1 MLRDLAWQ
9 TTDDLVRE
17 QLAMF
22 DRLGDEIALA
32 SDDRRRALNLDE
44 STWVA
49 WQGFRAGG
57 PLPANPHLPDML
69 RRLGETA
76 FNLSVVSDFR
86 PRAACDACSPGAASR

>member
-17 QLAMF
+17 QLATF

-49 WQGFRAGG
+49 WQSFRAGG

-76 FNLSVVSDFR
+76 FSLSVVSDFR